1 MQTSH
6 NPTSHRQVKPSLLH
20 LSVVTA
26 VCWFCL
32 SYMAVAKSVKAKP
45 EQFPVNPLEI
55 TTPDPLLPQS
65 PKQQPLSPQE
75 SQALTVA
82 LDGLDAEA
90 AAKLKAGDK
99 VGGFEIWNRELRLRR
114 ALGPSAEVESLGRVG
129 AIAWSQNQKTE
140 VRIITERLRAIQ
152 LQTSKS
158 QQVDFQLLQSL
169 ALAYQQV
176 RALQPAIALY
186 QQILT
191 VQRQQQPAAV
201 ETTLQTLAELN
212 LSWFDYPSAAANYE
226 ELLRLARAEGERVS
240 EATYLQQLAYIYDQ
254 AKQPQQAV
262 KVKQQLLELDQ
273 KQDFT
278 EVPALQMAIASDYE
292 VLGQPEQAFQNY
304 QAAYKSAWA
313 LQQYYRAGDALRK
326 LIELYRSRRQT
337 SAALEASQILLDAD
351 HLADNAYGMMNTY
364 DQIGQIQTEAGNY
377 SEALAAFQKG
387 LEIAKQLQYQEKYFA
402 QQIEQVNQK
411 LSHRK
416 T

>member
-1 MQTSH
+1 MQTLH

-45 EQFPVNPLEI
+45 DRFPVNPLEI

-65 PKQQPLSPQE
+65 SQPLSPQE

-82 LDGLDAEA
+82 LDSLDAEA

-114 ALGPSAEVESLGRVG
+114 ALGPLAEVEALGRVG

-158 QQVDFQLLQSL
+158 QQVDFQLLQAL

-176 RALQPAIALY
+176 RSLQPAIDLY

-226 ELLRLARAEGERVS
+226 ELLRLARAEGDRVS

-273 KQDFT
+273 KDFT
-278 EVPALQMAIASDYE
+278 QVPALQMAIASDYE
-292 VLGQPEQAFQNY
+292 VLGQSEQAFQNY

-326 LIELYRSRRQT
+326 LIELYRSRRQI
-337 SAALEASQILLDAD
+337 SAALEASQILLDTD
-351 HLADNAYGMMNTY
+351 QLADNAYGMMNTY

-411 LSHRK
+411 LSHGK
-416 T
+416 S